1 MFSTRLRRAAGAACL
16 VLAATLAASGPAWAE
31 ATGRLFQPA
40 GENLMIT
47 PPPGWRL
54 AFMNG
59 DPAGEYV
66 VDFLPANEAHDSW
79 REGYMGV
86 QRRAFPDASLVNNI
100 QARNLTVAQVAL
112 SEVLQGAQRNCPGRF
127 TAMGQKISMTNNM
140 PTAVSGGFCDRVGP
154 SAPYGEGTV
163 LGVFQGK
170 QYLFVVQFSWRPS
183 TANELN
189 QYAYRI
195 TPARLQQFLDL
206 MNAATLCGGA
216 DEGKCPN

>member
-1 MFSTRLRRAAGAACL
+1 MFSKRLMRTAGAAF
-16 VLAATLAASGPAWAE
+16 LALALAMPGQAGAE
-31 ATGRLFQPA
+31 VTGRIFQPA
-40 GENLMIT
+40 GENLMISS
-47 PPPGWRL
+47 PAGWRL

-86 QRRAFPDASLVNNI
+86 QRRAFPAASLVNNI

-127 TAMGQKISMTNNM
+127 TAMGQKVTMTNNI
-140 PTAVSGGFCDRVGP
+140 PTAISGGFCGRVGP

-183 TANELN
+183 TENELN
-189 QYAYRI
+189 QFAYRI

-206 MNAATLCGGA
+206 MNAATLCGGT
-216 DEGKCPN
+216 DEGKCPR